1 MPQKASTPWSTRSVA
16 EGGTDSPVG
25 DLVPIPDKITPVV
38 NTGFISLAGKYRG
51 IPSDDLQFTFQD
63 PNQAVAAGAEISV
76 EGINMLSHDILIVAS
91 LDSSGN
97 NVPLFFAYNNGI
109 AGVTRSSPYL
119 AGPFQ
124 ATGVRDAAIWRVNE
138 YPGTGGTSGALD
150 EILYS
155 GNTTQYTS
163 WSFFKTIGLRG
174 TVGKLL
180 ITNADGSDAGTI
192 STAYLRL
199 V

>member
-1 MPQKASTPWSTRSVA
+1 MPKGSTPWSTRTIA

-25 DLVPIPDKITPVV
+25 DLVPIPDQITPVV

-63 PNQAVAAGAEISV
+63 PGQAVAAQAQTSI
-76 EGINMLSHDILIVAS
+76 EGINMINHDILIFAC
-91 LDSSGN
+91 LDASGN
-97 NVPLFFAYNNGI
+97 NVGLSFAFTNSI
-109 AGVTRSSPYL
+109 ANLTGTPYK
-119 AGPFQ
+119 ATEFQ
-124 ATGVRDAAIWRVNE
+124 STGVQETEKWNVNE

-150 EILYS
+150 EILES
-155 GNTTQYTS
+155 GTITQRS
-163 WSFFKTIGLRG
+163 AWQFFKVIGLRG
-174 TVGKLL
+174 TVGKVL
-180 ITNADGSDAGTI
+180 ITNEEASDAGTI

>member
-1 MPQKASTPWSTRSVA
+1 MVQKASTPWSTRTVA

-63 PNQAVAAGAEISV
+63 PDQAVGAGATIF
-76 EGINMLSHDILIVAS
+76 IDPFNMLNHDMVILAL

-97 NVPLFFAYNNGI
+97 DIDARVVFVTPTTLLGPYNNPI
-109 AGVTRSSPYL
+109 FS
-119 AGPFQ
+119 
-124 ATGVRDAAIWRVNE
+124 ATGVQAVRWQTNK
-138 YPGTGGTSGALD
+138 
-150 EILYS
+150 
-155 GNTTQYTS
+155 NTTNGTFYDMAADTS
-163 WSFFKTIGLRG
+163 IALADGWQFIKISGLRG
-174 TVGKLL
+174 TLSTIQ
-180 ITNADGSDAGTI
+180 ITNNEGADAGTI

>member
-1 MPQKASTPWSTRSVA
+1 MPEQKASTPWSTRTVS

-63 PNQAVAAGAEISV
+63 PSQALAAGADLDFPV
-76 EGINMLSHDILIVAS
+76 NMLNHDMLILAA

-97 NVPLFFAYNNGI
+97 AINAI
-109 AGVTRSSPYL
+109 AWKINKDTV
-119 AGPFQ
+119 
-124 ATGVRDAAIWRVNE
+124 
-138 YPGTGGTSGALD
+138 GGTLRD
-150 EILYS
+150 IL
-155 GNTTQYTS
+155 GDTS
-163 WSFFKTIGLRG
+163 EDLAATWQFYKIINLRG
-174 TVGKLL
+174 TQIRIKIHNNEG
-180 ITNADGSDAGTI
+180 ADAGTI

>member
-1 MPQKASTPWSTRSVA
+1 MPEQKASTPWSTRTVA

-63 PNQAVAAGAEISV
+63 PEQALAAGADLEFDV
-76 EGINMLSHDILIVAS
+76 NMLQHDILIIAVV
-91 LDSSGN
+91 DTSSNSINVDLIAN
-97 NVPLFFAYNNGI
+97 NPTTLSGPYTPFGTVGVYGSRSWQINKRGTDGTLFDILNDTDTNLVSTWQFWK
-109 AGVTRSSPYL
+109 V
-119 AGPFQ
+119 FQ
-124 ATGVRDAAIWRVNE
+124 
-138 YPGTGGTSGALD
+138 
-150 EILYS
+150 
-155 GNTTQYTS
+155 
-163 WSFFKTIGLRG
+163 LRG
-174 TVGKLL
+174 TQVRLVVHS
-180 ITNADGSDAGTI
+180 NEGSDTGTI